1 MASKAKLVLLERELP
16 EVIENPG
23 ETMPTVMGDLHMMV
37 VLGGRERTAN
47 EYRDL
52 LAQAGLRMT
61 RLIPTEP
68 DYAAVEAVAAD

>member
-1 MASKAKLVLLERELP
+1 MIVAAGRLRLPDLVAAGPAL
-16 EVIENPG
+16 
-23 ETMPTVMGDLHMMV
+23 PTVMSDLHMRV
-37 VLGGRERTAN
+37 VLGGRQRTAN

-68 DYAAVEAVAAD
+68 DYAAVEAVVAD